1 MVTTFSFDL
10 LFIIAGSMFTLGTLL
25 AFSLLPSIS
34 LPKDAAREETLDLL
48 HKPQLLLFVGTAG
61 IFTAFSG

>member
-1 MVTTFSFDL
+1 
-10 LFIIAGSMFTLGTLL
+10 MFTLGTLL